1 MFNTVS
7 KNFCNQL
14 QIKLPVIQA
23 PMAGH
28 IISPTFIREV
38 AKSGG
43 LGSLPLGY
51 LSIPQ
56 AQKMIQNTT
65 AETASPFAV
74 NVFAP
79 SPPPERPL
87 KPMTKILA
95 QVNLFRSRIGLPAL
109 SYCAVAYGDG

>member
-1 MFNTVS
+1 
-7 KNFCNQL
+7 
-14 QIKLPVIQA
+14 
-23 PMAGH
+23 MAGH

-74 NVFAP
+74 NHAVTHAFY
-79 SPPPERPL
+79 
-87 KPMTKILA
+87 
-95 QVNLFRSRIGLPAL
+95 NLHR
-109 SYCAVAYGDG
+109 AVYHFFPQWMKTMNGESIIARTGEYIESLVPV